1 MKDSFF
7 FHLTIVNTY
16 SKMTMFEFLVSVVLN
31 VINILNYVIKIKI
44 NNDRLNCIPVQ
55 CIVKVNLKE
64 EKYTLD

>member
-1 MKDSFF
+1 
-7 FHLTIVNTY
+7 
-16 SKMTMFEFLVSVVLN
+16 MTMFEFLVSVVLN